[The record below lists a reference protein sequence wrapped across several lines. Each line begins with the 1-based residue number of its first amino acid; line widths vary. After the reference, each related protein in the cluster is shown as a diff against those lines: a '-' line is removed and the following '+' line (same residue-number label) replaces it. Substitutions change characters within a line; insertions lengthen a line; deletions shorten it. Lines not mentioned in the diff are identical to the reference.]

1 MKTVTPRECAR
12 ILASHSALAILV
24 HANPDGDCIGS
35 GAALSLALLGAGK
48 AVRLCCTHPLPDR
61 LSFLCKALPEDVL
74 CFGRLF
80 EEAFAPDLVLSV
92 DVASPELLGPLYA
105 PFAKEIGLCVDHHKI
120 NTVSADAILRR
131 DTAAAAGEIVL
142 EIADALGELCGKSLL
157 TKDVCDCLFA
167 AISSDSGSFKYGNTT
182 AQTLLYAS
190 RLKSLGA
197 DSERISRLLFDTK
210 SAAQFRLTGM
220 LIPKTRFF
228 ASGKVAYC
236 LLTQE
241 DMKTCG
247 AGREDVEGIAQLFRE
262 VEGVEV
268 SVFARETEEGAYKMS
283 LRANG
288 EIDVAAVCRAFG
300 GGGHSKAAGCTLAGM
315 SAEEAEK
322 QVLDAVM
329 REGADVLSGKTREES

>member
-1 MKTVTPRECAR
+1 MKTVTPRESAA
-12 ILASHSALAILV
+12 ILASHSALTILV
-24 HANPDGDCIGS
+24 HANPDGDCVGS
-35 GAALSLALLGAGK
+35 GAALAHVLLEAGK
-48 AVRLCCTHPLPDR
+48 SVRLCCSHTLPDR
-61 LSFLCKALPEDVL
+61 LAFLCGRLPDEAL

-80 EEAFAPDLVLSV
+80 EESFASDLVVTV

-105 PFAKEIGLCVDHHKI
+105 PFAGKIGLCIDHHKTNTI
-120 NTVSADAILRR
+120 NAEAILRR
-131 DTAAAAGEIVL
+131 DSAAAAGEIVL
-142 EIADALGELCGKSLL
+142 EVADALGEICGKNLL
-157 TKDVCDCLFA
+157 SKEACDCLYA

-197 DSERISRLLFDTK
+197 DTERLSRLLFDTK
-210 SAAQFRLTGM
+210 SVAQFRLTGM

-228 ASGKVAYC
+228 KEGKVAYC
-236 LLTQE
+236 LLTQNE
-241 DMKTCG
+241 MKQVG
-247 AGREDVEGIAQLFRE
+247 AKREDVDGITQTFRE

-288 EIDVAAVCRAFG
+288 GIDVAAVCRAFG

-315 SAEEAEK
+315 TAEEAEK
-322 QVLDAVM
+322 QILDAVF
-329 REGADVLSGKTREES
+329 REGADIL